1 MLSSIKTKMDFLEEG
16 RWKDPFDEL
25 LDSRTKLNKMN
36 IVKQNVRV
44 PYNIDSSV
52 ENSSY
57 TEIKEP
63 NYENEPLTFE
73 DCSIKVY
80 CPSDSISTPCDKRL
94 GGTVLFQS
102 DLSPITHLKLD
113 GVEHSRDKCADTKET
128 DLYVNVD
135 IPFQNI
141 IASPKKGPNFGK
153 KRLSNS
159 NEMVTVVHPSISLNP
174 GKWRKSLNNFI
185 RSKINE
191 TNFTK
196 KVEHRSSICQDRKSL
211 VLKGE
216 HKFENKCEEDVL
228 KYCHQCTPLPFNA
241 TYEQYKLLNSKKIG
255 EGAYGEVF
263 RCSAN
268 QKILKEH
275 ISDIVLKIIPLEGST
290 VINGEKQ
297 KTFSQIL
304 PEIIIT
310 NKMCSLRTSKT
321 NSTNGFV
328 SIRKVSLV
336 KGRYPPHFINLW
348 EKYDNEKG
356 SENDHPEL
364 FGDNQLFAVLEL
376 KFAGS
381 DMANF
386 KFLNS
391 EQSYYA
397 LKQIILALAVGEEEY
412 QFEHRDLHLGNI
424 LIEYTNKK
432 HVICTFKNSKLT
444 VLSKGVNVTIIDY
457 TLSRITINDCCYF
470 NDLSRDEELFQAT
483 GDYQYDV
490 YRMMRNEV
498 KNNWSSFSPKT
509 NIIWLSYVI
518 VKVLD
523 SVKYKSI
530 NTKVHRMYINK
541 IKELQNIIMTF
552 ESASQCANY
561 LFNLN

>member
-328 SIRKVSLV
+328 SIRKEQLV
-336 KGRYPPHFINLW
+336 IVFTKN
-348 EKYDNEKG
+348 KY
-356 SENDHPEL
+356 H
-364 FGDNQLFAVLEL
+364 
-376 KFAGS
+376 
-381 DMANF
+381 MA
-386 KFLNS
+386 
-391 EQSYYA
+391 
-397 LKQIILALAVGEEEY
+397 
-412 QFEHRDLHLGNI
+412 
-424 LIEYTNKK
+424 
-432 HVICTFKNSKLT
+432 VIC
-444 VLSKGVNVTIIDY
+444 
-457 TLSRITINDCCYF
+457 
-470 NDLSRDEELFQAT
+470 
-483 GDYQYDV
+483 
-490 YRMMRNEV
+490 YR
-498 KNNWSSFSPKT
+498 
-509 NIIWLSYVI
+509 
-518 VKVLD
+518 
-523 SVKYKSI
+523 
-530 NTKVHRMYINK
+530 
-541 IKELQNIIMTF
+541 
-552 ESASQCANY
+552 
-561 LFNLN
+561 

>member
-1 MLSSIKTKMDFLEEG
+1 MLRSVKTKMDFLEEG

-25 LDSRTKLNKMN
+25 LDSRTKLSKMN
-36 IVKQNVRV
+36 IVKQN
-44 PYNIDSSV
+44 
-52 ENSSY
+52 
-57 TEIKEP
+57 
-63 NYENEPLTFE
+63 
-73 DCSIKVY
+73 
-80 CPSDSISTPCDKRL
+80 
-94 GGTVLFQS
+94 
-102 DLSPITHLKLD
+102 
-113 GVEHSRDKCADTKET
+113 
-128 DLYVNVD
+128 
-135 IPFQNI
+135 
-141 IASPKKGPNFGK
+141 
-153 KRLSNS
+153 
-159 NEMVTVVHPSISLNP
+159 
-174 GKWRKSLNNFI
+174 
-185 RSKINE
+185 
-191 TNFTK
+191 
-196 KVEHRSSICQDRKSL
+196 
-211 VLKGE
+211 
-216 HKFENKCEEDVL
+216 
-228 KYCHQCTPLPFNA
+228 
-241 TYEQYKLLNSKKIG
+241 
-255 EGAYGEVF
+255 
-263 RCSAN
+263 
-268 QKILKEH
+268 
-275 ISDIVLKIIPLEGST
+275 
-290 VINGEKQ
+290 
-297 KTFSQIL
+297 
-304 PEIIIT
+304 
-310 NKMCSLRTSKT
+310 
-321 NSTNGFV
+321 
-328 SIRKVSLV
+328 VSLV

-397 LKQIILALAVGEEEY
+397 LKQIILALAVGEEAY

-432 HVICTFKNSKLT
+432 HVICTFKNTKLT
-444 VLSKGVNVTIIDY
+444 VPSKGVNVTIIDY

-518 VKVLD
+518 VKILD

-552 ESASQCANY
+552 QSASQCANY